1 MEIFIRPITLM
12 FIGAVKLYQAVIS
25 PLMPQTC
32 RHQPTCSEYTI
43 EALKEF
49 GLTKGTFLS
58 LKRILSCHPVKFL
71 GGNSG
76 FDPVKKEMKAKK

>member
-32 RHQPTCSEYTI
+32 RHLPTCSEYTI
-43 EALKEF
+43 EALRVF
-49 GLTKGTFLS
+49 GPFKGIYLS
-58 LKRILSCHPVKFL
+58 IKRIFSCRP
-71 GGNSG
+71 GGSHG
-76 FDPVKKEMKAKK
+76 YDPLPEKDSSK

>member
-32 RHQPTCSEYTI
+32 RHLPTCSEYTI
-43 EALKEF
+43 EALRVF
-49 GLTKGTFLS
+49 GPFKGTYLS
-58 LKRILSCHPVKFL
+58 IKRIISCRP
-71 GGNSG
+71 GGSYG
-76 FDPVKKEMKAKK
+76 YDPLPDKDSSK

>member
-32 RHQPTCSEYTI
+32 RHLPTCSEYTI
-43 EALKEF
+43 EALRLYGPF
-49 GLTKGTFLS
+49 KGSYLSIKRIFSCRPGGSHGYDPLPEKDS
-58 LKRILSCHPVKFL
+58 LK
-71 GGNSG
+71 
-76 FDPVKKEMKAKK
+76 

>member
-32 RHQPTCSEYTI
+32 RHLPTCSEYTI
-43 EALKEF
+43 EALRLYGPF
-49 GLTKGTFLS
+49 KGSYLS
-58 LKRILSCHPVKFL
+58 AKRIFSCRP
-71 GGNSG
+71 GGSHG
-76 FDPVKKEMKAKK
+76 HDPLPEKDPSK

>member
-32 RHQPTCSEYTI
+32 RHLPTCSEYTI
-43 EALKEF
+43 EALRAYGPF
-49 GLTKGTFLS
+49 KGTYLS
-58 LKRILSCHPVKFL
+58 IKRIISCRP
-71 GGNSG
+71 GGSHG
-76 FDPVKKEMKAKK
+76 YDPLPEKDSSK

>member
-32 RHQPTCSEYTI
+32 RHLPTCSEYTI
-43 EALKEF
+43 EALRSYGPF
-49 GLTKGTFLS
+49 KGTYLS
-58 LKRILSCHPVKFL
+58 IKRIISCRP
-71 GGNSG
+71 GGSHG
-76 FDPVKKEMKAKK
+76 YDPLPEKDSSK